1 MHGGWKAP
9 AFHRRGDCTPIS
21 SHHCIRAARTAVVRW
36 PTLHPLRSDHANAAT
51 PQCCE
56 LSQCNARS
64 GGTFRRCATWGM
76 STGSA
81 SLGGTESHDGA
92 VSCAISTLV
101 SSECARL
108 SHSRNRCR
116 HARPI
121 ASHATLQVSLCHAV
135 RGFPCG
141 VAVPWSIMLKIHPRA
156 PTLPLPR
163 SYSQLR
169 GSLHPAACFAPKKN
183 T

>member
-108 SHSRNRCR
+108 PHSGNRCRHARPIASHAALRVSIRHRCR

-121 ASHATLQVSLCHAV
+121 ASHATLRVSICHRYRHA
-135 RGFPCG
+135 G
-141 VAVPWSIMLKIHPRA
+141 IA
-156 PTLPLPR
+156 PH
-163 SYSQLR
+163 
-169 GSLHPAACFAPKKN
+169 GS
-183 T
+183 